1 MGLTETIIEYA
12 TKIIETTG
20 YFGVMFLMI
29 FESMI
34 APVPS
39 EAVMPFAGFLISE
52 GKFTWA
58 GVAISSTIGSIIGSV
73 VSYYLGLIGGKPLVR
88 KFGKYLLLDEHHLE
102 ITEKFF
108 EKHGEKAVFISRFV
122 PVVRHFISIP
132 AGIGKMNIT
141 KFLIYTSIGAC
152 AWNMILTYI
161 GFLMKNNWDKL
172 HHYNKYADIVI
183 VLGALVAVIWFVKT
197 SLDKKKSKAV
207 NE

>member
-132 AGIGKMNIT
+132 AGIGKMNIS

>member
-1 MGLTETIIEYA
+1 LGLTETIIEYA
-12 TKIIETTG
+12 TKIIESTG

-39 EAVMPFAGFLISE
+39 EAVMPFAGFLIHE
-52 GKFTWA
+52 GKFSWL
-58 GVAISSTIGSIIGSV
+58 GVAVASTLGSIIGST
-73 VSYYLGLIGGKPLVR
+73 VSYYLGLIGGKPLVK

-132 AGIGKMNIT
+132 AGIGKMNIS
-141 KFLIYTSIGAC
+141 KFLLYTTVGAC

-161 GFLMKNNWDKL
+161 GFVMKNNWDKL

-183 VLGALVAVIWFVKT
+183 VLAGLIAVIWFVKT
-197 SLDKKKSKAV
+197 SLDKKKASKA
-207 NE
+207 

>member
-183 VLGALVAVIWFVKT
+183 VLGALVAIIWFVKT
-197 SLDKKKSKAV
+197 SLDKKKSKTV